1 MPATYSRSVFARMA
15 AFGALLALPLS
26 GCATVD
32 YLHTAPGHFTGS
44 VFVMWVGEGNGSGDG
59 NFLFV
64 PDPRDPLVF
73 TRADPQSHGAV
84 IKPGLMYTDGGSIPK
99 IAQVFNGF
107 SPWGYAPAYMIHDW
121 LFVGRHCLVDGEP
134 GTRFD
139 QIKEVDFTDS
149 ATILGEAIRALVAS
163 NQVKPND
170 VAGETITGAVDS
182 VVARKLW
189 DQRGACAASA
199 VSAKDRAAAEAA
211 IPGSTTA
218 LRRRTFNIEA
228 FKLPPETPSAPPT
241 APARIVSHVTF
252 GH

>member
-1 MPATYSRSVFARMA
+1 MNSWSKIARIA
-15 AFGALLALPLS
+15 ALGLTLS

-32 YLHTAPGHFTGS
+32 YFHTPAGHFTGS

-64 PDPRDPLVF
+64 PDPRDALIF
-73 TRADPQSHGAV
+73 TRAHSQSHGAV
-84 IKPGLMYTDGGSIPK
+84 IQPGLMYTDGGSIPK

-134 GTRFD
+134 GSRFD
-139 QIKEVDFTDS
+139 QIRDVDFNDS
-149 ATILGEAIRALVAS
+149 ATILAEAIQALVTS

-170 VAGETITGAVDS
+170 IAGETITGAVDS
-182 VVARKLW
+182 IVAKNMW
-189 DQRGACAASA
+189 DETGACAVSA

-218 LRRRTFNIEA
+218 LRRRNFNIEA
-228 FKLPPETPSAPPT
+228 FKLPPETPHAPPV
-241 APARIVSHVTF
+241 APAKIIAHVTF

>member
-1 MPATYSRSVFARMA
+1 MPTTYLRL
-15 AFGALLALPLS
+15 ALWALFALPLS
-26 GCATVD
+26 GCLTVD

-64 PDPRDPLVF
+64 PDPKDPLTF
-73 TRADPQSHGAV
+73 TRPDPQSHGAV

-121 LFVGRHCLVDGEP
+121 LFVGRHCLVDGET
-134 GTRFD
+134 GSRFA
-139 QIKEVDFTDS
+139 QIRDVDFTDS

-182 VVARKLW
+182 IVARNLW
-189 DQRGACAASA
+189 DEKGACAASA

-228 FKLPPETPSAPPT
+228 FQLPPETPRAPPT

>member
-1 MPATYSRSVFARMA
+1 MPAIHFRPVFAAVA
-15 AFGALLALPLS
+15 ALVALIGLSLS
-26 GCATVD
+26 GCVTVD
-32 YLHTAPGHFTGS
+32 YLRLPPGHFTGS
-44 VFVMWVGEGNGSGDG
+44 VFVMWVGEGNQSGDG

-64 PDPRDPLVF
+64 PDPRDPLIF

-134 GTRFD
+134 GSRFD
-139 QIKEVDFTDS
+139 QIRDVDFEDS
-149 ATILGEAIRALVAS
+149 AAILGEAIQALVVS

-170 VAGETITGAVDS
+170 VAGQTITGAVDS
-182 VVARKLW
+182 IVARNLW
-189 DQRGACAASA
+189 DERGACAASA

-211 IPGSTTA
+211 IPGSTTM
-218 LRRRTFNIEA
+218 LRRRNLNIEA
-228 FKLPPETPSAPPT
+228 FELPPETPRAPP
-241 APARIVSHVTF
+241 ARPAKIVSHVTF